1 MTRLLIRSD
10 RLVSRS
16 DGHPASFISG
26 IAQTPPHARARLAA
40 HRAGAARLAD
50 RDLQTLWAPK
60 LPLHERTG
68 SRPEA
73 IFVYPSA
80 RRSPPQGLR
89 PQQRLSASR
98 AIDRQFPQAARRA
111 RRDWRD
117 QRRTLASTRR
127 DWIVRHGSGSRR
139 SRLRQGGCH
148 CGRYGRV
155 LSRRGPAVRRGGAR

>member
-1 MTRLLIRSD
+1 MTHLLIRSD

-16 DGHPASFISG
+16 DGHPTPFISG

-50 RDLQTLWAPK
+50 RGLQTLW
-60 LPLHERTG
+60 
-68 SRPEA
+68 RPNCHCMNGPGHDRSD
-73 IFVYPSA
+73 ICPSL
-80 RRSPPQGLR
+80 SPAVALEGTTF
-89 PQQRLSASR
+89 QQRLSASR

-117 QRRTLASTRR
+117 QRRTLATTRR
-127 DWIVRHGSGSRR
+127 DWIDRHGSGSRR
-139 SRLRQGGCH
+139 SRLRQGGRH
-148 CGRYGRV
+148 RGRYGRV